1 MSKNRIKQFIAQHS
15 SNPPEIFVLGGKQF
29 TWAQAVAYADDTG
42 KNTNET
48 APDMVQADSQPEA
61 TNSGT
66 GDSQG

>member
-15 SNPPEIFVLGGKQF
+15 SNPPEMFVLGGKQF

-48 APDMVQADSQPEA
+48 APDMVQADSHPEA